1 MSQDLT
7 EGFVCSNLSD
17 DLSGL
22 SFKEIKLSEI
32 SESFVKI
39 NIKAAS
45 LNFPDLLMSQGKY
58 QNKPELPFALGME
71 GSGVISEIGSKV
83 ETYKVGDEV
92 MFGGWG
98 HGAIAKSIVVA
109 ESMISPKPE
118 AYSFEEAAAFKTAYL
133 TAYVGLIRR
142 GQLQR
147 GETLLVHGA
156 SGGVGMAAVQLG
168 KLYGAKVIATG
179 TSDEKLE
186 VVKSWG
192 ADEVLNIYENEKV
205 NFKDRVKDLTNGMGA
220 DVIYDPVGGEVF
232 DQSIRCINWGGR
244 LLIIG
249 FAGGIIPTLPV
260 NYPLIK
266 GFSVVGVRAG
276 EFGRKDPILGKEN
289 IDIIN
294 SLADDNKI
302 RPHICKVF
310 DYKESKQALEYLEN
324 RRLIGK
330 VVILSL
336 IHI

>member
-1 MSQDLT
+1 MSEDLT

-22 SFKEIKLSEI
+22 SFKEIPIEKVSKN
-32 SESFVKI
+32 FVKI
-39 NIKAAS
+39 DIKAAS
-45 LNFPDLLMSQGKY
+45 LNFPDLLMTQGKY

-71 GSGVISEIGSKV
+71 GSGVISQMGSDVKN
-83 ETYKVGDEV
+83 YKIGDEV
-92 MFGGWG
+92 IFGGWG
-98 HGAIAKSIVVA
+98 HGAIAKSIVVS
-109 ESMISPKPE
+109 ESMISLKPE
-118 AYSFEEAAAFKTAYL
+118 SYSFEEAAAFKTAYL

-186 VVKSWG
+186 IVKTWG
-192 ADEVLNIYENEKV
+192 ADEVLNIFENEKV
-205 NFKDRVKDLTNGMGA
+205 SFKDRVKDLTNGKGA

-249 FAGGIIPTLPV
+249 FAGGTIPTLPV

-276 EFGRKDPILGKEN
+276 EFGRRDPVLGKEN

-294 SLADDNKI
+294 SLADEDKV
-302 RPHICKVF
+302 RPYICKVF
-310 DYKESKQALEYLEN
+310 DFKDSKEALEYLEN
-324 RRLIGK
+324 RELIGK
-330 VVILSL
+330 VVIR
-336 IHI
+336 IN

>member
-1 MSQDLT
+1 MSEDLT

-22 SFKEIKLSEI
+22 SFKEIPIEKVSKN
-32 SESFVKI
+32 FVKI
-39 NIKAAS
+39 DIKAAS
-45 LNFPDLLMSQGKY
+45 LNFPDLLMTQGKY

-71 GSGVISEIGSKV
+71 GSGVISQMGSDVKN
-83 ETYKVGDEV
+83 YKIGDEV

-98 HGAIAKSIVVA
+98 HGAIAKSIVVS
-109 ESMISPKPE
+109 ESMISLKPE
-118 AYSFEEAAAFKTAYL
+118 SYSFEEAAAFKTAYL

-186 VVKSWG
+186 IVKTWG
-192 ADEVLNIYENEKV
+192 ADEVLNIFENEKV
-205 NFKDRVKDLTNGMGA
+205 SFKDRVKDLTNGKGA

-249 FAGGIIPTLPV
+249 FAGGTIPTLPV

-276 EFGRKDPILGKEN
+276 EFGRKDPVLGKEN

-294 SLADDNKI
+294 SLADEDKV
-302 RPHICKVF
+302 RPYICKVF
-310 DYKESKQALEYLEN
+310 DFKDSKEALEYLEN
-324 RRLIGK
+324 RELIGK
-330 VVILSL
+330 VVIR
-336 IHI
+336 IN

>member
-1 MSQDLT
+1 MSEDLT

-22 SFKEIKLSEI
+22 SFKEIPIEKVSKN
-32 SESFVKI
+32 FVKI
-39 NIKAAS
+39 DIKAAS
-45 LNFPDLLMSQGKY
+45 LNFPDLLMTQGKY

-71 GSGVISEIGSKV
+71 GSGVISQMGSDVKN
-83 ETYKVGDEV
+83 YKIGDEV

-98 HGAIAKSIVVA
+98 HGAIAKSIVVS
-109 ESMISPKPE
+109 ESMISLKPE
-118 AYSFEEAAAFKTAYL
+118 SYSFEEAAAFKTAYL

-186 VVKSWG
+186 IVKTWG
-192 ADEVLNIYENEKV
+192 ADEVLNIFENEKV
-205 NFKDRVKDLTNGMGA
+205 SFKDRVKDLTNGKGA

-249 FAGGIIPTLPV
+249 FAGGTIPTLPV

-276 EFGRKDPILGKEN
+276 EFGRRDPVLGKEN

-294 SLADDNKI
+294 SLADEDKV
-302 RPHICKVF
+302 RPYICKVF
-310 DYKESKQALEYLEN
+310 DFKDSKEALEFLEN
-324 RRLIGK
+324 RELIGK
-330 VVILSL
+330 VVIR
-336 IHI
+336 IN

>member
-1 MSQDLT
+1 MADHTTYGL
-7 EGFVCSNLSD
+7 VCSELSE
-17 DLSGL
+17 DLSKTNLGEL
-22 SFKEIKLSEI
+22 KLDSFQDNSVQIK
-32 SESFVKI
+32 
-39 NIKAAS
+39 IKAAS
-45 LNFPDLLMSQGKY
+45 LNFPDLLMTQGKY
-58 QNKPELPFALGME
+58 QNRPNLPFALGME
-71 GSGVISEIGSKV
+71 GAGIVEKVGSGVSSFE
-83 ETYKVGDEV
+83 EGDEV

-98 HGAIAKSIVVA
+98 HGAIAKSIVVS
-109 ESMISPKPE
+109 ESMISLKPE
-118 AYSFEEAAAFKTAYL
+118 SYSFEEAAAFKTAYL

-186 VVKSWG
+186 IVKTWG
-192 ADEVLNIYENEKV
+192 ADEVLNIFENEKV
-205 NFKDRVKDLTNGMGA
+205 SFKDRVKDLTNGKGA

-249 FAGGIIPTLPV
+249 FAGGTIPTLPV

-276 EFGRKDPILGKEN
+276 EFGRRDPVLGKEN

-294 SLADDNKI
+294 TLADEDKV

-310 DYKESKQALEYLEN
+310 NFKDSKEALEFLEN
-324 RRLIGK
+324 RELIGK
-330 VVILSL
+330 VVIR
-336 IHI
+336 IN

>member
-1 MSQDLT
+1 MTEDLT
-7 EGFVCSNLSD
+7 EGFVCSNLSG

-22 SFKEIKLSEI
+22 SFKEIPIEKVSEN
-32 SESFVKI
+32 FVKI
-39 NIKAAS
+39 DIKAAS
-45 LNFPDLLMSQGKY
+45 LNFPDLLMTQGKY

-71 GSGVISEIGSKV
+71 GSGVISQIGYDVKN
-83 ETYKVGDEV
+83 YKIGDEV

-98 HGAIAKSIVVA
+98 HGAIAKSIVVS
-109 ESMISPKPE
+109 ESMISLKPE
-118 AYSFEEAAAFKTAYL
+118 SYSFEEAAAFKTAYL

-186 VVKSWG
+186 IVKTWG
-192 ADEVLNIYENEKV
+192 ANEVLNIFENEKIS
-205 NFKDRVKDLTNGMGA
+205 FKDRVKDLTNGKGA

-249 FAGGIIPTLPV
+249 FAGGTIPTLPV

-276 EFGRKDPILGKEN
+276 EFGRRDPVLGKEN
-289 IDIIN
+289 IEIIN
-294 SLADDNKI
+294 SLADEDKV

-310 DYKESKQALEYLEN
+310 DFKDSKEALEYLEN
-324 RRLIGK
+324 RELIGK
-330 VVILSL
+330 VVIR
-336 IHI
+336 IN

>member
-1 MSQDLT
+1 MTEDLT

-22 SFKEIKLSEI
+22 SFKEVPIEKVSEN
-32 SESFVKI
+32 FVKI
-39 NIKAAS
+39 DIKAAS
-45 LNFPDLLMSQGKY
+45 LNFPDLLMTQGKY

-71 GSGVISEIGSKV
+71 GSGVISQIGSDVKN
-83 ETYKVGDEV
+83 YKIGDEV

-98 HGAIAKSIVVA
+98 HGAIAKSIVVS
-109 ESMISPKPE
+109 ESMISLKPE
-118 AYSFEEAAAFKTAYL
+118 SYSFEEAAAFKTAYL

-186 VVKSWG
+186 IVKTWG
-192 ADEVLNIYENEKV
+192 ADEVLNIFENEKV
-205 NFKDRVKDLTNGMGA
+205 SFKDRVKDLTNGKGA

-249 FAGGIIPTLPV
+249 FAGGTIPTLPV

-276 EFGRKDPILGKEN
+276 EFGRRDPALGKEN
-289 IDIIN
+289 IEIIN
-294 SLADDNKI
+294 SLADEDKV

-310 DYKESKQALEYLEN
+310 DFKDSKEALEYLEK
-324 RRLIGK
+324 RELIGK
-330 VVILSL
+330 VVIR
-336 IHI
+336 IN

>member
-1 MSQDLT
+1 MSEDLT

-22 SFKEIKLSEI
+22 SFKEIPIEKVSKN
-32 SESFVKI
+32 FVKI
-39 NIKAAS
+39 DIKAAS
-45 LNFPDLLMSQGKY
+45 LNFPDLLMTQGKY

-71 GSGVISEIGSKV
+71 GSGVISQMGSDVKN
-83 ETYKVGDEV
+83 YKIGDEV

-98 HGAIAKSIVVA
+98 HGAIAKSIVVS
-109 ESMISPKPE
+109 ESMISLKPE
-118 AYSFEEAAAFKTAYL
+118 SYSFEEAAAFKTAYL

-186 VVKSWG
+186 IVKTWG
-192 ADEVLNIYENEKV
+192 ADEVLNIFENEKV
-205 NFKDRVKDLTNGMGA
+205 SFKDRVKDLTNGKGA
-220 DVIYDPVGGEVF
+220 DVIYDPVGGKVF

-249 FAGGIIPTLPV
+249 FAGGTIPTLPV

-276 EFGRKDPILGKEN
+276 EFGRRDPVLGKEN

-294 SLADDNKI
+294 SLADEDKV
-302 RPHICKVF
+302 RPYICKVF
-310 DYKESKQALEYLEN
+310 DFKDSKEALEYLEN
-324 RRLIGK
+324 RELIGK
-330 VVILSL
+330 VVIR
-336 IHI
+336 IN

>member
-1 MSQDLT
+1 MSEDLT

-22 SFKEIKLSEI
+22 SFKEIPIEKVSKN
-32 SESFVKI
+32 FVKI
-39 NIKAAS
+39 DIKAAS
-45 LNFPDLLMSQGKY
+45 LNFPDLLMTQGKY

-71 GSGVISEIGSKV
+71 GSGVISQMGSDVKN
-83 ETYKVGDEV
+83 YKIGDEV

-98 HGAIAKSIVVA
+98 HGAIAKSIVVS
-109 ESMISPKPE
+109 ESMISLKPE
-118 AYSFEEAAAFKTAYL
+118 SYSFEEAAAFKTAYL

-186 VVKSWG
+186 IVKTWG
-192 ADEVLNIYENEKV
+192 ADEVLNIFENEKV
-205 NFKDRVKDLTNGMGA
+205 SFKDRVKDLTNGKGA

-249 FAGGIIPTLPV
+249 FAGGTIPSLPV

-276 EFGRKDPILGKEN
+276 EFGRRDPVLGKEN

-294 SLADDNKI
+294 SLADEDKV

-310 DYKESKQALEYLEN
+310 NFKDSKEALEFLEN
-324 RRLIGK
+324 RELIGK
-330 VVILSL
+330 VVIR
-336 IHI
+336 IN

>member
-1 MSQDLT
+1 MSEDLT
-7 EGFVCSNLSD
+7 EGFVCSNLSG

-22 SFKEIKLSEI
+22 SFKEIPIEKVSEN
-32 SESFVKI
+32 FVKI
-39 NIKAAS
+39 DIKAAS
-45 LNFPDLLMSQGKY
+45 LNFPDLLMTQGKY

-71 GSGVISEIGSKV
+71 GSGVISQIGSDVKN
-83 ETYKVGDEV
+83 YKIGDEV

-98 HGAIAKSIVVA
+98 HGAIAKSIVVS
-109 ESMISPKPE
+109 ESMISLKPE
-118 AYSFEEAAAFKTAYL
+118 SYSFEEAAAFKTAYL

-186 VVKSWG
+186 IVKTWG
-192 ADEVLNIYENEKV
+192 ADEVLNIFENEKIS
-205 NFKDRVKDLTNGMGA
+205 FKDRVKDLTNGKGA

-249 FAGGIIPTLPV
+249 FAGGTIPTLPV

-276 EFGRKDPILGKEN
+276 EFGRRDPALGKEN
-289 IDIIN
+289 IEIIN
-294 SLADDNKI
+294 SLADEDKV

-310 DYKESKQALEYLEN
+310 DFKDSKEALEYLEK
-324 RRLIGK
+324 RELIGK
-330 VVILSL
+330 VVIR
-336 IHI
+336 IN

>member
-22 SFKEIKLSEI
+22 SFKEIKLSEM

-83 ETYKVGDEV
+83 ETYKIGDEV

-249 FAGGIIPTLPV
+249 
-260 NYPLIK
+260 
-266 GFSVVGVRAG
+266 
-276 EFGRKDPILGKEN
+276 
-289 IDIIN
+289 
-294 SLADDNKI
+294 
-302 RPHICKVF
+302 
-310 DYKESKQALEYLEN
+310 
-324 RRLIGK
+324 
-330 VVILSL
+330 LSL

>member
-1 MSQDLT
+1 MTEDLT
-7 EGFVCSNLSD
+7 EGSVCSNLSG

-22 SFKEIKLSEI
+22 SFKEIPIEKVSKN
-32 SESFVKI
+32 FVKI
-39 NIKAAS
+39 DIKAAS
-45 LNFPDLLMSQGKY
+45 LNFPDLLMTQGKY

-71 GSGVISEIGSKV
+71 GSGVISQMGSDVKN
-83 ETYKVGDEV
+83 YKIGDEV

-98 HGAIAKSIVVA
+98 HGAIAKSIVVS
-109 ESMISPKPE
+109 ESMISLKPE
-118 AYSFEEAAAFKTAYL
+118 SYSFEEAAAFKTAYL

-186 VVKSWG
+186 IVKTWG
-192 ADEVLNIYENEKV
+192 ADEVLNIFENEKV
-205 NFKDRVKDLTNGMGA
+205 SFKDRVKDLTNGKGA
-220 DVIYDPVGGEVF
+220 DVIYDPVGGKVF

-249 FAGGIIPTLPV
+249 FAGGTIPTLPV

-276 EFGRKDPILGKEN
+276 EFGRRDPVLGKEN
-289 IDIIN
+289 IEIIN
-294 SLADDNKI
+294 SLADEDKV

-310 DYKESKQALEYLEN
+310 DFKDSKEALEYLEN
-324 RRLIGK
+324 RELIGK
-330 VVILSL
+330 VVIR
-336 IHI
+336 IN

>member
-1 MSQDLT
+1 MSEDLT

-22 SFKEIKLSEI
+22 SFKEIPIEKVSKN
-32 SESFVKI
+32 FVKI
-39 NIKAAS
+39 DIKAAS
-45 LNFPDLLMSQGKY
+45 LNFPDLLMTQGKY

-71 GSGVISEIGSKV
+71 GSGVISQMGSDVKN
-83 ETYKVGDEV
+83 YKIGDEV

-98 HGAIAKSIVVA
+98 HGAIAKSIVVS
-109 ESMISPKPE
+109 ESMISLKPE
-118 AYSFEEAAAFKTAYL
+118 SYSFEEAAAFKTAYL

-186 VVKSWG
+186 IVKTWG
-192 ADEVLNIYENEKV
+192 ADEVLNIFENEKV
-205 NFKDRVKDLTNGMGA
+205 SFKDRVKDLTNGKGA

-249 FAGGIIPTLPV
+249 FAGGTIPTLPV

-276 EFGRKDPILGKEN
+276 EFGRRDPVLGKEN

-294 SLADDNKI
+294 SLADEDKV

-310 DYKESKQALEYLEN
+310 NFKDSKEALDYLEN
-324 RRLIGK
+324 RELIGK
-330 VVILSL
+330 VVIR
-336 IHI
+336 IN

>member
-1 MSQDLT
+1 MSEDLT

-22 SFKEIKLSEI
+22 SFKEIPIEKVSKN
-32 SESFVKI
+32 FVKI
-39 NIKAAS
+39 DIKAAS
-45 LNFPDLLMSQGKY
+45 LNFPDLLMTQGKY

-71 GSGVISEIGSKV
+71 GSGVISQMGSDVKN
-83 ETYKVGDEV
+83 YKTGDEV

-98 HGAIAKSIVVA
+98 HGAIAKSIVVS
-109 ESMISPKPE
+109 ESMISLKPE
-118 AYSFEEAAAFKTAYL
+118 SYSFEEAAAFKTAYL

-186 VVKSWG
+186 IVKTWG
-192 ADEVLNIYENEKV
+192 ADEVLNIFENEKV
-205 NFKDRVKDLTNGMGA
+205 SFKDRVKDLTNGKGA

-249 FAGGIIPTLPV
+249 FAGGTIPTLPV

-276 EFGRKDPILGKEN
+276 EFGRRDPVLGKEN

-294 SLADDNKI
+294 SLADEDKV

-310 DYKESKQALEYLEN
+310 DFKDSKEALDYLEN
-324 RRLIGK
+324 RELIGK
-330 VVILSL
+330 VVIR
-336 IHI
+336 IN

>member
-1 MSQDLT
+1 MSEDLT

-22 SFKEIKLSEI
+22 SFKEIPIEKVSKN
-32 SESFVKI
+32 FVKI
-39 NIKAAS
+39 DIKAAS
-45 LNFPDLLMSQGKY
+45 LNFPDLLMTQGKY

-71 GSGVISEIGSKV
+71 GSGVISQMGSNVKN
-83 ETYKVGDEV
+83 YKIGDEV

-98 HGAIAKSIVVA
+98 HGAIAKSIVVS
-109 ESMISPKPE
+109 ESMISLKPE
-118 AYSFEEAAAFKTAYL
+118 SYSFEEAAAFKTAYL

-186 VVKSWG
+186 IVKTWG
-192 ADEVLNIYENEKV
+192 ADEVLNIFENEKV
-205 NFKDRVKDLTNGMGA
+205 SFKDRVKDLTNGKGA

-249 FAGGIIPTLPV
+249 FAGGTIPTLPV

-276 EFGRKDPILGKEN
+276 EFGRRDPVLGKEN

-294 SLADDNKI
+294 SLADEDKV
-302 RPHICKVF
+302 RPYICKVF
-310 DYKESKQALEYLEN
+310 DFKDSREALEYLEN
-324 RRLIGK
+324 RELIGK
-330 VVILSL
+330 VVIR
-336 IHI
+336 IN

>member
-22 SFKEIKLSEI
+22 SFKEIKLPEI

-83 ETYKVGDEV
+83 ETYKIGDEV

-168 KLYGAKVIATG
+168 KLYGARVIATG

-249 FAGGIIPTLPV
+249 FAGGTIPILPV

-276 EFGRKDPILGKEN
+276 EFGRRAPILGKEN

-310 DYKESKQALEYLEN
+310 DYRESKQALEYLEN
-324 RRLIGK
+324 RKLIGK
-330 VVILSL
+330 VVIS
-336 IHI
+336 IN

>member
-1 MSQDLT
+1 MSEDLT

-17 DLSGL
+17 DHSGL
-22 SFKEIKLSEI
+22 SFKEIKLSGV

-39 NIKAAS
+39 DIKAAS

-71 GSGVISEIGSKV
+71 GSGVISEIGAKV
-83 ETYKVGDEV
+83 ESYKVGDAV

-98 HGAIAKSIVVA
+98 HGAIAKSIVVS
-109 ESMISPKPE
+109 ESMISPKPD
-118 AYSFEEAAAFKTAYL
+118 AYSYEEAAAFNTAYL

-192 ADEVLNIYENEKV
+192 ADEVLN
-205 NFKDRVKDLTNGMGA
+205 
-220 DVIYDPVGGEVF
+220 
-232 DQSIRCINWGGR
+232 
-244 LLIIG
+244 
-249 FAGGIIPTLPV
+249 
-260 NYPLIK
+260 
-266 GFSVVGVRAG
+266 
-276 EFGRKDPILGKEN
+276 
-289 IDIIN
+289 
-294 SLADDNKI
+294 
-302 RPHICKVF
+302 
-310 DYKESKQALEYLEN
+310 
-324 RRLIGK
+324 
-330 VVILSL
+330 LSL

>member
-1 MSQDLT
+1 MSEDLT
-7 EGFVCSNLSD
+7 EGFVCSNLSG

-22 SFKEIKLSEI
+22 SFKKIPIEKVSKN
-32 SESFVKI
+32 FVKI
-39 NIKAAS
+39 DIKAAS
-45 LNFPDLLMSQGKY
+45 LNFPDLLMTQGKY

-71 GSGVISEIGSKV
+71 GSGVISQMGSDVKN
-83 ETYKVGDEV
+83 YKIGDEV

-98 HGAIAKSIVVA
+98 HGAIAKSIVVS
-109 ESMISPKPE
+109 ESMISLKPE
-118 AYSFEEAAAFKTAYL
+118 SYSFEEAAAFKTAYL

-186 VVKSWG
+186 IVKTWG
-192 ADEVLNIYENEKV
+192 ADEVLNIFENEKV
-205 NFKDRVKDLTNGMGA
+205 SFKDRVKDLTNGKGA

-249 FAGGIIPTLPV
+249 FAGGTIPTLPV

-276 EFGRKDPILGKEN
+276 EFGRRDPVLGKEN

-294 SLADDNKI
+294 SLADEDKV
-302 RPHICKVF
+302 RPYICKVF
-310 DYKESKQALEYLEN
+310 DFKDSKEALEYLEN
-324 RRLIGK
+324 RELIGK
-330 VVILSL
+330 VVIR
-336 IHI
+336 IN

>member
-22 SFKEIKLSEI
+22 SFKEIKLSEM

-186 VVKSWG
+186 VVKTWG
-192 ADEVLNIYENEKV
+192 ADEVLNIYENEEV

-249 FAGGIIPTLPV
+249 FAGGTIPTLAV

-276 EFGRKDPILGKEN
+276 EFGRRAPILGKEN

-324 RRLIGK
+324 RKLIGK
-330 VVILSL
+330 VVIS
-336 IHI
+336 IN

>member
-1 MSQDLT
+1 M
-7 EGFVCSNLSD
+7 
-17 DLSGL
+17 
-22 SFKEIKLSEI
+22 I
-32 SESFVKI
+32 S
-39 NIKAAS
+39 
-45 LNFPDLLMSQGKY
+45 L
-58 QNKPELPFALGME
+58 KPE
-71 GSGVISEIGSKV
+71 S
-83 ETYKVGDEV
+83 
-92 MFGGWG
+92 
-98 HGAIAKSIVVA
+98 
-109 ESMISPKPE
+109 
-118 AYSFEEAAAFKTAYL
+118 YSFEEAAAFKTAYL
-133 TAYVGLIRR
+133 TAYVGLLRR

-186 VVKSWG
+186 IVKTWG
-192 ADEVLNIYENEKV
+192 ADEVLNIFENEKV
-205 NFKDRVKDLTNGMGA
+205 SFKDRVKDLTNGKGA

-249 FAGGIIPTLPV
+249 FAGGTIPTLPV

-276 EFGRKDPILGKEN
+276 EFGRRDPLLGKEN

-294 SLADDNKI
+294 SLADEDKV

-310 DYKESKQALEYLEN
+310 DFKDSKEALEFLEN
-324 RRLIGK
+324 RELIAYFTDLSFFFFHFAVNVPIKLSASLKISFFLSGFILSNDLGRIDSLGLDAK
-330 VVILSL
+330 NFLLSL
-336 IHI
+336 INFQYKPSTTSHQGPFL

>member
-1 MSQDLT
+1 MSEDLT

-22 SFKEIKLSEI
+22 SFKEIPIEKVSKN
-32 SESFVKI
+32 FVKI
-39 NIKAAS
+39 DIKAAS
-45 LNFPDLLMSQGKY
+45 LNFPDLLMTQGKY

-71 GSGVISEIGSKV
+71 GSGVISQMGSDVKN
-83 ETYKVGDEV
+83 YKIGDEV

-98 HGAIAKSIVVA
+98 HGAIAKSIVVS
-109 ESMISPKPE
+109 ESMISLKPE
-118 AYSFEEAAAFKTAYL
+118 SYSFEEAAAFKTAYL

-186 VVKSWG
+186 IVKTWG
-192 ADEVLNIYENEKV
+192 ADEVLNIFENEKV
-205 NFKDRVKDLTNGMGA
+205 SFKDRVKDLTNGKGA

-249 FAGGIIPTLPV
+249 FAGGTIPTLPV

-276 EFGRKDPILGKEN
+276 EFGRRDPVLGKEN

-294 SLADDNKI
+294 SLADEDKV

-310 DYKESKQALEYLEN
+310 NFKDSKEALEFLEN
-324 RRLIGK
+324 RELIGK
-330 VVILSL
+330 VVIR
-336 IHI
+336 IN

>member
-1 MSQDLT
+1 MSEDLT

-22 SFKEIKLSEI
+22 SFKEIPIEKVSKN
-32 SESFVKI
+32 FVKI
-39 NIKAAS
+39 DIKAAS
-45 LNFPDLLMSQGKY
+45 LNFPDLLMTQGKY

-71 GSGVISEIGSKV
+71 GSGVISQMGSDVKN
-83 ETYKVGDEV
+83 YKIGDEV

-98 HGAIAKSIVVA
+98 HGAIAKSIVVS
-109 ESMISPKPE
+109 ESMISLKPE
-118 AYSFEEAAAFKTAYL
+118 SYSFEEAAAFKTAYL

-186 VVKSWG
+186 IVKTWG
-192 ADEVLNIYENEKV
+192 ADEVLNIFENEKV
-205 NFKDRVKDLTNGMGA
+205 SFKDRVKDLTNGKGA

-249 FAGGIIPTLPV
+249 FAGGTIPTLPV

-276 EFGRKDPILGKEN
+276 EFGRRDPVLGKEN

-294 SLADDNKI
+294 SLANEDKV

-310 DYKESKQALEYLEN
+310 DFKDSKEALDYLEN
-324 RRLIGK
+324 RELIGK
-330 VVILSL
+330 VVIR
-336 IHI
+336 IN

>member
-1 MSQDLT
+1 MSEDLT

-22 SFKEIKLSEI
+22 SFKEIPIEKVSEN
-32 SESFVKI
+32 FVKI
-39 NIKAAS
+39 DIKAAS
-45 LNFPDLLMSQGKY
+45 LNFPDLLMTQGKY

-71 GSGVISEIGSKV
+71 GSGVISQMGSDVKN
-83 ETYKVGDEV
+83 YKIGDEV

-98 HGAIAKSIVVA
+98 HGAIAKSIVVS
-109 ESMISPKPE
+109 ESMISLKPE
-118 AYSFEEAAAFKTAYL
+118 SYSFEEAAAFKTAYL

-186 VVKSWG
+186 IVKTWG
-192 ADEVLNIYENEKV
+192 ADEVLNIFENEKV
-205 NFKDRVKDLTNGMGA
+205 SFKDRVKDLTNGKGA

-249 FAGGIIPTLPV
+249 FAGGTIPSLPV

-266 GFSVVGVRAG
+266 GFSLVGVRAG
-276 EFGRKDPILGKEN
+276 EFGRRDPVLGKEN

-294 SLADDNKI
+294 SLADEDKV
-302 RPHICKVF
+302 RPYICKVF
-310 DYKESKQALEYLEN
+310 DFKDSKEALEYLEN
-324 RRLIGK
+324 RELIGK
-330 VVILSL
+330 VVIR
-336 IHI
+336 IN

>member
-1 MSQDLT
+1 MSEDLT

-22 SFKEIKLSEI
+22 SFKEIPIEKVSKN
-32 SESFVKI
+32 FVKI
-39 NIKAAS
+39 DIKAAS
-45 LNFPDLLMSQGKY
+45 LNFPDLLMTQGKY

-71 GSGVISEIGSKV
+71 GSGVISQMGSDVKN
-83 ETYKVGDEV
+83 YKIGDEV

-98 HGAIAKSIVVA
+98 HGAIAKSIVVS
-109 ESMISPKPE
+109 ESMISLKPE
-118 AYSFEEAAAFKTAYL
+118 SYSFEEAAAFKTAYL

-186 VVKSWG
+186 IVKTWG
-192 ADEVLNIYENEKV
+192 ADEVLNIFENEKV
-205 NFKDRVKDLTNGMGA
+205 SFKNRVKDLTNGKGA

-249 FAGGIIPTLPV
+249 FAGGTIPTLPV

-276 EFGRKDPILGKEN
+276 EFGRRDPVLGKEN

-294 SLADDNKI
+294 SLADEDKV

-310 DYKESKQALEYLEN
+310 DFKDSKEALDYLEN
-324 RRLIGK
+324 RELIGK
-330 VVILSL
+330 VVIR
-336 IHI
+336 IN

>member
-1 MSQDLT
+1 MSEDLT

-22 SFKEIKLSEI
+22 SFKEIPIEKVSEN
-32 SESFVKI
+32 FVKI
-39 NIKAAS
+39 DIKAAS
-45 LNFPDLLMSQGKY
+45 LNFPDLLMTQGKY

-71 GSGVISEIGSKV
+71 GSGVISQMGSDVKN
-83 ETYKVGDEV
+83 YKIGDEV

-98 HGAIAKSIVVA
+98 HGAIAKSIVVS
-109 ESMISPKPE
+109 ESMISLKPE
-118 AYSFEEAAAFKTAYL
+118 SYSFEEAAAFKTAYL

-186 VVKSWG
+186 IVKTWG
-192 ADEVLNIYENEKV
+192 ADEVLNIFENEKV
-205 NFKDRVKDLTNGMGA
+205 SFKDRVKDLTNGKGA

-249 FAGGIIPTLPV
+249 FAGGTIPTLPV

-266 GFSVVGVRAG
+266 GFSLVGVRAG
-276 EFGRKDPILGKEN
+276 EFGRRDPVLGKEN

-294 SLADDNKI
+294 SLADEDKV
-302 RPHICKVF
+302 RPYICKVF
-310 DYKESKQALEYLEN
+310 DFKDSREALEYLEN
-324 RRLIGK
+324 RELIGK
-330 VVILSL
+330 VVIR
-336 IHI
+336 IN

>member
-1 MSQDLT
+1 MSEDLT

-22 SFKEIKLSEI
+22 SFKEIPIEKVSEN
-32 SESFVKI
+32 FVKI
-39 NIKAAS
+39 DIKAAS
-45 LNFPDLLMSQGKY
+45 LNFPDLLMTQGKY

-71 GSGVISEIGSKV
+71 GSGVISQMGSDVKN
-83 ETYKVGDEV
+83 YKIGDEV

-98 HGAIAKSIVVA
+98 HGAIAKSIVVS
-109 ESMISPKPE
+109 ESMISLKPE
-118 AYSFEEAAAFKTAYL
+118 SYSFEEAAAFKTAYL

-186 VVKSWG
+186 IVKTWG
-192 ADEVLNIYENEKV
+192 ADEVLNIFENEKV
-205 NFKDRVKDLTNGMGA
+205 SFKDRVKDLTNGKGA

-249 FAGGIIPTLPV
+249 FAGGTIHTLPV

-276 EFGRKDPILGKEN
+276 EFGRRDPVLGKEN

-294 SLADDNKI
+294 SLADEDKV
-302 RPHICKVF
+302 RPYICKVF
-310 DYKESKQALEYLEN
+310 DFKDSKEALEYLEN
-324 RRLIGK
+324 RELIGK
-330 VVILSL
+330 VVIR
-336 IHI
+336 IN

>member
-22 SFKEIKLSEI
+22 SFKEIKLSEM

-83 ETYKVGDEV
+83 ETYKIGDEV

-168 KLYGAKVIATG
+168 KLYGARVIATG

-249 FAGGIIPTLPV
+249 FAGGTIPILPV

-276 EFGRKDPILGKEN
+276 EFGRRAPILGKEN

-324 RRLIGK
+324 RKLIGK
-330 VVILSL
+330 VVIS
-336 IHI
+336 IN

>member
-1 MSQDLT
+1 MSEDLT

-22 SFKEIKLSEI
+22 SFKEIPIEKVSEN
-32 SESFVKI
+32 FVKI
-39 NIKAAS
+39 DIKAAS
-45 LNFPDLLMSQGKY
+45 LNFPDLLMTQGKY

-71 GSGVISEIGSKV
+71 GSGVISQMGSDVKN
-83 ETYKVGDEV
+83 YKTGDEV
-92 MFGGWG
+92 MFGGLG
-98 HGAIAKSIVVA
+98 HGAIAKSIVVS
-109 ESMISPKPE
+109 ESMISLKPE
-118 AYSFEEAAAFKTAYL
+118 SYSFEEAAAFKTAYL

-186 VVKSWG
+186 IVKTWG
-192 ADEVLNIYENEKV
+192 ADEVLNIFENEKV
-205 NFKDRVKDLTNGMGA
+205 SFKDRVKDLTNGKGA

-249 FAGGIIPTLPV
+249 FAGGTIPTLPV

-276 EFGRKDPILGKEN
+276 EFGRRDPVLGKEN

-294 SLADDNKI
+294 TLADEDKV

-310 DYKESKQALEYLEN
+310 NFKDSKEALEFLEN
-324 RRLIGK
+324 RELIGK
-330 VVILSL
+330 VVIR
-336 IHI
+336 IN

>member
-1 MSQDLT
+1 MSEDLT

-22 SFKEIKLSEI
+22 SFKEIPIEKVSEN
-32 SESFVKI
+32 FVKI
-39 NIKAAS
+39 DIKAAS
-45 LNFPDLLMSQGKY
+45 LNFPDLLMTQGKY

-71 GSGVISEIGSKV
+71 GSGVISQMGSDVKN
-83 ETYKVGDEV
+83 YKIGDEV

-98 HGAIAKSIVVA
+98 HGAIAKSIVVS
-109 ESMISPKPE
+109 ESMISLKPE
-118 AYSFEEAAAFKTAYL
+118 SYSFEEAAAFKTAYL

-186 VVKSWG
+186 IVKTWG
-192 ADEVLNIYENEKV
+192 ADEVLNIFENEKV
-205 NFKDRVKDLTNGMGA
+205 SFKDRVKDLTNGKGA

-249 FAGGIIPTLPV
+249 FAGGTIPSLPV

-276 EFGRKDPILGKEN
+276 EFGRRDPVLGKEN

-294 SLADDNKI
+294 TLADEDKV

-310 DYKESKQALEYLEN
+310 NFKDSKEALDYLEN
-324 RRLIGK
+324 RELIGK
-330 VVILSL
+330 VVIR
-336 IHI
+336 IN

>member
-1 MSQDLT
+1 MSEDLT

-22 SFKEIKLSEI
+22 SFKEIPIEKVSKN
-32 SESFVKI
+32 FVKI
-39 NIKAAS
+39 DIKAAS
-45 LNFPDLLMSQGKY
+45 LNFPDLLMTQGKY

-71 GSGVISEIGSKV
+71 GSGVISQMGSNVKN
-83 ETYKVGDEV
+83 YKIGDEV

-98 HGAIAKSIVVA
+98 HGAIAKSIVVS
-109 ESMISPKPE
+109 ESMISLKPE
-118 AYSFEEAAAFKTAYL
+118 SYSFEEAAAFKTAYL

-186 VVKSWG
+186 IVKTWG
-192 ADEVLNIYENEKV
+192 ADEVLNIFENEKV
-205 NFKDRVKDLTNGMGA
+205 SFKDRVKDLTNGKGA

-249 FAGGIIPTLPV
+249 FAGGTIPSLPV

-276 EFGRKDPILGKEN
+276 EFGRRDPVLGKEN

-294 SLADDNKI
+294 TLEDEDKV

-310 DYKESKQALEYLEN
+310 NFKDSKEALEYLEN
-324 RRLIGK
+324 RELIGK
-330 VVILSL
+330 VVIR
-336 IHI
+336 IN

>member
-1 MSQDLT
+1 MSEDLT

-22 SFKEIKLSEI
+22 SFKEIKLSEM

-39 NIKAAS
+39 DIRAAS

-71 GSGVISEIGSKV
+71 GSGVISEIGAKV
-83 ETYKVGDEV
+83 ESYRVGDAV

-98 HGAIAKSIVVA
+98 HGAIAKSIVVS
-109 ESMISPKPE
+109 ESMISAKPD
-118 AYSFEEAAAFKTAYL
+118 AFSFEEAAAFKTAYL

-249 FAGGIIPTLPV
+249 FAGGTIPTLPV

-276 EFGRKDPILGKEN
+276 EFGRRDPILGKEN

-310 DYKESKQALEYLEN
+310 DYKDSKQALEYLEN
-324 RRLIGK
+324 RKLIGK
-330 VVILSL
+330 VVIS
-336 IHI
+336 IN

>member
-1 MSQDLT
+1 MSEDLT

-22 SFKEIKLSEI
+22 SFKEIPIEKVSEN
-32 SESFVKI
+32 FVKI
-39 NIKAAS
+39 DIKAAS
-45 LNFPDLLMSQGKY
+45 LNFPDLLMTQGKY

-71 GSGVISEIGSKV
+71 GSGVISQMGSDVKN
-83 ETYKVGDEV
+83 YKIGDEV

-98 HGAIAKSIVVA
+98 HGAIAKSIVVS
-109 ESMISPKPE
+109 ESMISLKPE
-118 AYSFEEAAAFKTAYL
+118 SYSFEEAAAFNTGYL

-186 VVKSWG
+186 IVKTWG
-192 ADEVLNIYENEKV
+192 ADEVLNIFENEKV
-205 NFKDRVKDLTNGMGA
+205 SFKDRVKDLTNGKGA

-249 FAGGIIPTLPV
+249 FAGGTIPTLPV

-276 EFGRKDPILGKEN
+276 EFGRRDPVLGKEN

-294 SLADDNKI
+294 SLADEDKV
-302 RPHICKVF
+302 RPYICKVF
-310 DYKESKQALEYLEN
+310 DFKDSREALEYLEN
-324 RRLIGK
+324 RQLIGK
-330 VVILSL
+330 VVIR
-336 IHI
+336 IN

>member
-1 MSQDLT
+1 M
-7 EGFVCSNLSD
+7 
-17 DLSGL
+17 
-22 SFKEIKLSEI
+22 SFKEIPIEKVSKN
-32 SESFVKI
+32 FVKI
-39 NIKAAS
+39 DIKAAS
-45 LNFPDLLMSQGKY
+45 LNFPDLLMTQGKY

-71 GSGVISEIGSKV
+71 GSGVISQMGSDVKN
-83 ETYKVGDEV
+83 YKIGDEV

-98 HGAIAKSIVVA
+98 HGAIAKSIVVS
-109 ESMISPKPE
+109 ESMISLKPE
-118 AYSFEEAAAFKTAYL
+118 SYSFEEAAAFKTAYL

-186 VVKSWG
+186 IVKTWG
-192 ADEVLNIYENEKV
+192 ADEVLNIFENEKV
-205 NFKDRVKDLTNGMGA
+205 SFKDRVKDLTNGKGA

-249 FAGGIIPTLPV
+249 FAGGTIPTLPV

-276 EFGRKDPILGKEN
+276 EFGRRDPVLGKEN
-289 IDIIN
+289 IEIIN
-294 SLADDNKI
+294 SLADEDKV

-310 DYKESKQALEYLEN
+310 DFKDSKEALEYLEN
-324 RRLIGK
+324 RELIGK
-330 VVILSL
+330 VVIR
-336 IHI
+336 IN

>member
-1 MSQDLT
+1 MSEDLT

-22 SFKEIKLSEI
+22 SFKEIPIEKVSKN
-32 SESFVKI
+32 FVKI
-39 NIKAAS
+39 DIKAAS
-45 LNFPDLLMSQGKY
+45 LNFPDLLMTQGKY

-71 GSGVISEIGSKV
+71 GSGVISQMGSDVKN
-83 ETYKVGDEV
+83 YKIGDEV

-98 HGAIAKSIVVA
+98 HGAIAKSIVVS
-109 ESMISPKPE
+109 ESMISLKPE
-118 AYSFEEAAAFKTAYL
+118 SYSFEEAAAFKTAYL

-186 VVKSWG
+186 IVKTWG
-192 ADEVLNIYENEKV
+192 ADEVLNIFENEKV
-205 NFKDRVKDLTNGMGA
+205 SFKDRVKDLTNGKGA

-249 FAGGIIPTLPV
+249 FAGGTIPTLPV

-276 EFGRKDPILGKEN
+276 EFGRRDPLLGKEN

-294 SLADDNKI
+294 SLADEDKV
-302 RPHICKVF
+302 RPYICKVF
-310 DYKESKQALEYLEN
+310 DFKDSKEALEYLEN
-324 RRLIGK
+324 RELTGK
-330 VVILSL
+330 VVIR
-336 IHI
+336 IN

>member
-1 MSQDLT
+1 MSEDLT

-22 SFKEIKLSEI
+22 SFKEIPIEKVSKN
-32 SESFVKI
+32 FVKI
-39 NIKAAS
+39 DIKAAS
-45 LNFPDLLMSQGKY
+45 LNFPDLLMTQGKY

-71 GSGVISEIGSKV
+71 GSGVISQLGSDVKN
-83 ETYKVGDEV
+83 YKIGDEV

-98 HGAIAKSIVVA
+98 HGAIAKSIVVS
-109 ESMISPKPE
+109 ESMISLKPE
-118 AYSFEEAAAFKTAYL
+118 SYSFEESAAFKTAYL

-186 VVKSWG
+186 IVKTWG
-192 ADEVLNIYENEKV
+192 ADEVLNIFENEKV
-205 NFKDRVKDLTNGMGA
+205 SFKDRVKDLTNGKGA

-249 FAGGIIPTLPV
+249 FAGGTIPTLPV

-276 EFGRKDPILGKEN
+276 EFGRRDPLLGKEN

-294 SLADDNKI
+294 SLADEDKV

-310 DYKESKQALEYLEN
+310 DFKDSREALEYLEN
-324 RRLIGK
+324 RELIGK
-330 VVILSL
+330 VVIR
-336 IHI
+336 IN

>member
-1 MSQDLT
+1 MSEDLT

-22 SFKEIKLSEI
+22 SFKEIPIEKVSKN
-32 SESFVKI
+32 FVKI
-39 NIKAAS
+39 DIKAAS
-45 LNFPDLLMSQGKY
+45 LNFPDLLMTQGKY

-71 GSGVISEIGSKV
+71 GSGVISQMGSDVKNYKIGN
-83 ETYKVGDEV
+83 EV

-98 HGAIAKSIVVA
+98 HGAIAKSIVVS
-109 ESMISPKPE
+109 ESMISLKPE
-118 AYSFEEAAAFKTAYL
+118 SYSFEEAAAFKTAYL

-186 VVKSWG
+186 IVKTWG
-192 ADEVLNIYENEKV
+192 ADEVLNIFENEKV
-205 NFKDRVKDLTNGMGA
+205 SFKDRVKDLTNGKGA

-249 FAGGIIPTLPV
+249 FAGGTIPTLPV

-276 EFGRKDPILGKEN
+276 EFGRRDPVLGKEN

-294 SLADDNKI
+294 SLADEDKV
-302 RPHICKVF
+302 RPHICKIF
-310 DYKESKQALEYLEN
+310 DFKDSKEALEYLEN
-324 RRLIGK
+324 RELIGK
-330 VVILSL
+330 VVIR
-336 IHI
+336 IN